1 MKLEFDYIRPS
12 QTIWV
17 ATRIFNEIDISPW
30 EVVKV
35 ILTKDGIEELW
46 YQKGS
51 SLSVWSERG
60 SYRDKET
67 SLHLTKESAIQR
79 AINEGRKYTVYG

>member
-51 SLSVWSERG
+51 SLSVWSKRTAHYE
-60 SYRDKET
+60 EAT
-67 SLHLTKESAIQR
+67 LHLTKESAIQR
-79 AINEGRKYTVYG
+79 AINEGRAYTVYD